1 MQKDAE
7 NNEIAT
13 SSHIKDGGNSAPVA
27 IHICSQVQ
35 SLELKYVL
43 KEKNTGREMD
53 LPDGNIS
60 PQGLQNG
67 TKPSNTYGK
76 EFV

>member
-13 SSHIKDGGNSAPVA
+13 SSHIKDGGNSALVA

-35 SLELKYVL
+35 SLKLKYVL
-43 KEKNTGREMD
+43 KEKNTGRETD

-60 PQGLQNG
+60 RAAERN
-67 TKPSNTYGK
+67 
-76 EFV
+76 